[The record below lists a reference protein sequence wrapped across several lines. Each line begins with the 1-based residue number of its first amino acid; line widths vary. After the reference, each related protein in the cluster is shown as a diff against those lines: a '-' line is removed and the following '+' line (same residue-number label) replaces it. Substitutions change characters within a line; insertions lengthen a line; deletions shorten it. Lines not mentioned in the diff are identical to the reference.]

1 MMNCRQAT
9 ALLSQALDRELTLAE
24 RAELK
29 IHLMMCSGC
38 RNFGQQMHELRDIT
52 RLYAKGSPTEKNSD
66 DEP

>member
-9 ALLSQALDRELTLAE
+9 ALLSQALDRELTLEE

-29 IHLMMCSGC
+29 VHLMMCSGC

-52 RLYAKGSPTEKNSD
+52 RLYAKGSSTEKNCD
-66 DEP
+66 DEL

>member
-1 MMNCRQAT
+1 MMNCKQAT
-9 ALLSQALDRELTLAE
+9 ALMSQALDRRLTIAE

-29 IHLMMCSGC
+29 LHLMMCSGC

-52 RLYAKGSPTEKNSD
+52 RLYAKGTSTEKNND